1 MKTKKVKQEE
11 ILKKWE
17 EQRRFVYDNVLPE
30 DQERVLQEIDNIFN
44 DIVDNLRFY

>member
-17 EQRRFVYDNVLPE
+17 EQRQLVYNDVLPE